1 MMFRPV
7 GFVLGLG
14 LVVQSVSA
22 QYGLQVLAQLR
33 LLLQQSLARAHQ
45 VAILFQFHIW
55 DAHNTHQAIGVELR
69 QLPRINA
76 IGLDLFA
83 PRAGNAR
90 GGNDI
95 TMIVFLS

>member
-1 MMFRPV
+1 M
-7 GFVLGLG
+7 
-14 LVVQSVSA
+14 
-22 QYGLQVLAQLR
+22 LAQLG
-33 LLLQQSLARAHQ
+33 LLLQEILARAHQ
-45 VAILFQFHIW
+45 VAILFQFHFW
-55 DAHNTHQAIGVELR
+55 DVDNSHQAIGVELR

-95 TMIVFLS
+95 TMLAFLR